1 MTFDLTHVLI
11 GASLLLAAFIKGATG
26 LGFPLIATPAI
37 ALLLDIR
44 TAVTVLILPNLFMDS
59 AQVVRDGLPYEVFR
73 RFSNVIAPTIIGVF
87 LGTLVLVR
95 TPLWILNFCL
105 GVMVLAFVFSNL
117 LKFHLT
123 ISLQSEKF
131 LSPVFGFIS
140 GFLNGMTNAAG
151 PTLAIYLYSLKLEK
165 RTFVKSLAT
174 IFVITKLTQLVAIS
188 TWNLFNWDTITLSI
202 QVLLFTLA
210 GFYAGIKAQDRVNQV
225 NFNRGLLALLSVIGV
240 ILILRA
246 LSQAI

>member
-1 MTFDLTHVLI
+1 MTFDLNYVLV
-11 GASLLLAAFIKGATG
+11 GASLLIAAFIKGATG
-26 LGFPLIATPAI
+26 LGFPLIATPAL

-59 AQVVRDGLPYEVFR
+59 AQVTRDGLPYDIFR
-73 RFSNVIAPTIIGVF
+73 RFSNVILPTIVGVF

-95 TPLWILNFCL
+95 LPLWILNFSL
-105 GVMVLAFVFSNL
+105 GIMVLAFVFSNL
-117 LKFHLT
+117 LQFHLT
-123 ISLQSEKF
+123 ISPRREKF

-151 PTLAIYLYSLKLEK
+151 PTLAIYLYSLKLDK

-174 IFVITKLTQLVAIS
+174 IFVITKLTQLIAIS
-188 TWNLFNWDTITLSI
+188 TWNLFNRETITLSV

-210 GFYAGIKAQDRVNQV
+210 GFYAGIKAQDRINQV
-225 NFNRGLLALLSVIGV
+225 NFNRGLLALLCAIGMTLV
-240 ILILRA
+240 ARA
-246 LSQAI
+246 LSQAA

>member
-1 MTFDLTHVLI
+1 MNFESTHVLI
-11 GASLLLAAFIKGATG
+11 ALSLLFAAFIKGATG

-59 AQVVRDGLPYEVFR
+59 AQVVRDGLPYQVFR
-73 RFSNVIAPTIIGVF
+73 RFSNLIVPTIVGVF
-87 LGTLVLVR
+87 LGTMVLVR
-95 TPLWILNFCL
+95 MPLWILNFCL

-123 ISLQSEKF
+123 ISLRSEKIF
-131 LSPVFGFIS
+131 SPVFGFVS

-151 PTLAIYLYSLKLEK
+151 PTLAIYLYSLKLDK
-165 RTFVKSLAT
+165 RTFVKSIAT
-174 IFVITKLTQLVAIS
+174 IFVVTKLTQLVAIS
-188 TWNLFNWDTITLSI
+188 TWNLFNRETITLSV

-225 NFNRGLLALLSVIGV
+225 NFNRGLLALLCVIGV
-240 ILILRA
+240 VLVLRA
-246 LSQAI
+246 LSQAA

>member
-1 MTFDLTHVLI
+1 MSFELTHVLI
-11 GASLLLAAFIKGATG
+11 GATLLLAAFIKGVTG

-73 RFSNVIAPTIIGVF
+73 RFSNVIVPTIIGVF
-87 LGTLVLVR
+87 LGTLALVR

-105 GVMVLAFVFSNL
+105 GLMVLAFVFSNL
-117 LKFHLT
+117 LRFHLA
-123 ISLQSEKF
+123 ISPRGEKV
-131 LSPVFGFIS
+131 LSPLFGLIS

-151 PTLAIYLYSLKLEK
+151 PTLAIYFYNLKLEK
-165 RTFVKSLAT
+165 RAFVKSLAT
-174 IFVITKLTQLVAIS
+174 IFVVTKLTQLVAIS
-188 TWNLFNWDTITLSI
+188 TWNLFNRETIILSV
-202 QVLLFTLA
+202 QVLLFTLT

-225 NFNRGLLALLSVIGV
+225 NFNRGLLILLCVIGV
-240 ILILRA
+240 VLIVRA
-246 LSQAI
+246 LSQAP